1 MNLKKNI
8 HVLFNLKKKMDQ
20 AESIKK
26 QAVSKGRWTKS
37 QKGSV
42 PHRAAEGMER
52 PSSIQHL
59 LRVIQG
65 TVIVA
70 AGEWDICYKPESAK
84 SLDANLDHFAD

>member
-1 MNLKKNI
+1 MNLKENI

-37 QKGSV
+37 QKGTSV

-52 PSSIQHL
+52 P
-59 LRVIQG
+59 
-65 TVIVA
+65 
-70 AGEWDICYKPESAK
+70 
-84 SLDANLDHFAD
+84 